1 MLRAKINDE
10 LKTAMKAQD
19 QRRVS
24 TLRLVNSALKNADI
38 EARGQGKAALGDDE
52 VLSVLQKMIKQRQE
66 SAELYDKG
74 GRPEL
79 AAREREEIAI
89 ISAYLPRQ
97 MSEEEAKTAIAG
109 LVKELGATGMK
120 DMGKVMAALK
130 ERYAGQMDFG
140 KASPMVKTLLAG

>member
-1 MLRAKINDE
+1 MLRAKINDD
-10 LKTAMKAQD
+10 LKTAMKAQEP
-19 QRRVS
+19 RRVS

-38 EARGQGKAALGDDE
+38 EARGQGKPVLGDDE

-74 GRPEL
+74 SRPEL
-79 AAREREEIAI
+79 AAQEREEIAI
-89 ISAYLPRQ
+89 ITAYLPRQ

-130 ERYAGQMDFG
+130 ERHAGQMDFG
-140 KASPMVKTLLAG
+140 KASPMVKALLAG